1 MAYSAACADAGTDCP
16 GKFTTETKDEVVKHV
31 QMHAAE
37 AHPGL
42 ELTAEEVDGLIKT
55 T

>member
-1 MAYSAACADAGTDCP
+1 MPYSLTCADSGSDCP
-16 GKFTTETKDEVVKHV
+16 GKFTTETKDELVKHTE
-31 QMHAAE
+31 MHAKE

-42 ELTAEEVDGLIKT
+42 ELTPEQIDALIKT